1 MLRWI
6 PPVVQVVGYSNS
18 GKTTLIC
25 RLIPLLARRG
35 IRVGTLK
42 HHAGAL
48 DLDRRGKDTWR
59 HREAGARVVSIA
71 AENQSAVWYREP
83 RRMEELL
90 THYAGV
96 DVVLAEGF
104 KEADYPKLVVLRE
117 KEHAHLLERLTNIRA
132 VVSWF
137 PPDRPFFPWYGI
149 DQVEAVAGEL
159 LSVLRESNG
168 DGFA

>member
-1 MLRWI
+1 MKGTGF

-25 RLIPLLARRG
+25 RLIPLLTQRG
-35 IRVGTLK
+35 VLVGTLK
-42 HHAGAL
+42 HHAKAL

-59 HREAGARVVSIA
+59 HREAGARVVSIS

-83 RRMEELL
+83 RSMEELL
-90 THYAGV
+90 THYAGL

-104 KEADYPKLVVLRE
+104 KEAGYPKLVVLRE
-117 KEHAHLLERLTNIRA
+117 REHVSLLERLTNIRA

-137 PPDRPFFPWYGI
+137 PDDHPSFPWYGI
-149 DQVEAVAGEL
+149 DEVEAVAEEV
-159 LSVLRESNG
+159 LSILREPT
-168 DGFA
+168 A